1 MRQLLHALLACLAL
15 ATSALHAQTSP
26 TPLPLFDGPKDPT
39 PLQQVQAL
47 ARSGQN
53 VAALAKADEALRA
66 NPKDAQMRFV
76 RATLLADL
84 GRTAEARAAFEQLT
98 EDFPELAEPYN
109 NLAVLAAAE
118 GRLARAQEL
127 LRAALEANPKFA
139 TAYENLGD
147 LYLRMATEAY
157 EQASKLAPGNRQLAS
172 KLTMVRELAGKL
184 PRPREEVQVPAAP
197 PSPTAP
203 KPSR

>member
-1 MRQLLHALLACLAL
+1 MRHLVHALLACLAL
-15 ATSALHAQTSP
+15 ATSALHAQTAP
-26 TPLPLFDGPKDPT
+26 TPLTLTEEPRDPT
-39 PLQQVQAL
+39 TLQQVQTL
-47 ARSGQN
+47 VRNGQPA
-53 VAALAKADEALRA
+53 AALAKADEALRA

-76 RATLLADL
+76 RATVLADL
-84 GRTAEARAAFEQLT
+84 GRTAEARAAFEQLS

-147 LYLRMATEAY
+147 LYLRMAAEAY
-157 EQASKLAPGNRQLAS
+157 EQAGKLAPNNRQVAS
-172 KLTMVRELAGKL
+172 KLTMVRELASKL
-184 PRPREEVQVPAAP
+184 PRPREEVPVPTLRP
-197 PSPTAP
+197 AP
-203 KPSR
+203 KSSR

>member
-1 MRQLLHALLACLAL
+1 MRQFVYALLACMAL
-15 ATSALHAQTSP
+15 ATTVSHAQTAP
-26 TPLPLFDGPKDPT
+26 TPLPLTEEPKNLT
-39 PLQQVQAL
+39 AVQQVQAL
-47 ARSGQN
+47 ARGGQST
-53 VAALAKADEALRA
+53 AALAKADEALRA

-157 EQASKLAPGNRQLAS
+157 EQASKLAPGNRQVAN

-184 PRPREEVQVPAAP
+184 PRPREEVPASASRQVPK
-197 PSPTAP
+197 SP
-203 KPSR
+203 R